1 MVKARMAKRLGGK
14 TALITGGSR
23 GIGLALVEAFLA
35 EGARVAFSG
44 TTPESV
50 ARVRERLGASEDC
63 LGLVSELSSCEAAAE
78 LVDETVRRLGPVAV
92 LVNNAG
98 VLSGS
103 SAWDVTAQEWDRVM
117 NVNLRAVFFVSQS
130 AGRAMRAAGRGA
142 ILNVSS
148 IAGQNGGIA
157 GNPAYAAAKAGVI
170 GLTRSLARQLAPDG
184 IRVNCLSPSAIE
196 TDMTAGWPP
205 ALRQR
210 LVAGTPLGRFGRPDE
225 LAGAAVFLAS
235 DEASFITGQTLAV
248 NGGAYMG

>member
-1 MVKARMAKRLGGK
+1 MAKLRLDGK

-50 ARVRERLGASEDC
+50 ARAAQRLAAPERCIGLVGELSSSEAAAALVDAAVLRLGA
-63 LGLVSELSSCEAAAE
+63 L
-78 LVDETVRRLGPVAV
+78 TV

-98 VLSGS
+98 AASGS
-103 SAWDVTAQEWDRVM
+103 SVWQLTPREWDRVM
-117 NVNLRAVFFVSQS
+117 NVNLRAVFFLSQS
-130 AGRAMRAAGRGA
+130 AGRAMRAAGGGA
-142 ILNVSS
+142 IVNVSS
-148 IAGQNGGIA
+148 IAGQNGGVA
-157 GNPAYAAAKAGVI
+157 ASPVYAAAKAGVI

-184 IRVNCLSPSAIE
+184 IRVNCLAPADIE
-196 TDMTAGWPP
+196 TDMTAGWPAP
-205 ALRQR
+205 LRER
-210 LVAGTPLGRFGRPDE
+210 LIAATPLGRFGTPQE

-235 DEASFITGQTLAV
+235 DEASFVTGQTLAV